1 MNLFYNYLKVA
12 ARNIIRQRTH
22 AAINIFGL
30 STGLAFALFIYAFVL
45 HELSFDTF
53 HQKKDQVYFFP
64 MTWHFNGTSLPAG
77 ANCSVAGPFIKDV
90 FPEVEEYVRVSIKS
104 LSFRKDAEVI
114 KETDV
119 YYADSSFFK
128 VFTFPMLKGDANRSL
143 SAPYSIVLT
152 RTSAVKY
159 FGPEWET
166 KNILGTTLE
175 TNNNKI
181 YTITGVVED
190 VPVNS
195 HLKFTFLVSLSSLPG
210 SRTLLKTWDNS
221 EFYTYVILHPQA
233 DVTKIIS
240 AFPAKLDEHFGKGT
254 NETIELDLIPL
265 RDVYLHSTKYKAP
278 NASNVMYVKV
288 FSLIAMLI
296 LVIATVNYI
305 NLATARSIERAPEVG
320 VRKVLGSMRSQL
332 FNQFLSE
339 SLILTTLSFFLAIGI
354 ASLFLPYFSLMIDR
368 PLHINILFNGYTVFI
383 ISLSGLII
391 GFLAGVYPAM
401 FLSGYEPVKVLK
413 GKLKDSVGGLR
424 LRKSLVIGQFL
435 ISITL
440 IICTLTVSDQIHFI
454 QHKESGFNR
463 EQLVSLSL
471 DSLARTRIDFLKT
484 NLIRETRVNGAAAT
498 YQLPLNL
505 TWQTALKVRDG
516 KEDDRILM
524 NIVGVDSEFAKTIGL
539 TIVAG
544 ADLKPDIQNT
554 SETWEILLNESAVA
568 TFGWTPEEALG
579 KELQIWGSNGVIKGV
594 VKDFHFSSM
603 HTPIAP
609 LVIMAGQ
616 WARNYSHLL
625 VSITGS
631 PDEIRETLEAHW
643 KTAVSDSPFLLTF
656 LNDQYEALYKKEKQL
671 GLIVNVFA
679 FLAIFISVLGLFGLA
694 SYSIVQRT
702 KELGVRKV
710 LGASSYSLIRLVSA
724 AFLRPIGIAFIVAAP
739 LSWYVMN
746 GWLKEF
752 AYHTSFSWFTVFISG
767 IISIALVMLTIFYHL
782 FTVTRLNP
790 AETLKSQ

>member
-12 ARNIIRQRTH
+12 ARNIIRQRIH

-53 HQKKDQVYFFP
+53 HRKKDQLYFFP

-77 ANCSVAGPFIKDV
+77 ANCSVAGPFIKDA
-90 FPEVEEYVRVSIKS
+90 FPEVETYVRVSVKS
-104 LSFRKDAEVI
+104 LSFRKDNEVI

-119 YYADSSFFK
+119 YYADSSFFN
-128 VFTFPMLKGDANRSL
+128 VFTFPMLKGDVNRSL
-143 SAPYSIVLT
+143 SDPYSVVLT
-152 RTSAVKY
+152 RTSAIKY
-159 FGPEWET
+159 FGLDWET
-166 KNILGTTLE
+166 KNILGMTLE
-175 TNNNKI
+175 TNNNKT

-221 EFYTYVILHPQA
+221 EFYTYVVLHPRA
-233 DVTKIIS
+233 DAAKLIS
-240 AFPAKLDEHFGKGT
+240 SFPAKLDEHFGKGT

-265 RDVYLHSTKYKAP
+265 RDVYLHSPRYKAP
-278 NASNVMYVKV
+278 NTSNVIYVKV
-288 FSLIAMLI
+288 FSLIAILI

-305 NLATARSIERAPEVG
+305 NLATARAIERAPEVG

-332 FNQFLSE
+332 FTQFLSE
-339 SLILTTLSFFLAIGI
+339 SLILTTFSFFLAIGI
-354 ASLFLPYFSLMIDR
+354 ASLFMPYFSRMIDR
-368 PLHINILFNGYTVFI
+368 PLDIGIVLNGYTVSVIF
-383 ISLSGLII
+383 LAGLII

-413 GKLKDSVGGLR
+413 GRLKDSAAGLR
-424 LRKSLVIGQFL
+424 LRKGLVIGQFL

-440 IICTLTVSDQIHFI
+440 IICTLTVSDQIRFI
-454 QHKESGFNR
+454 QSKESGFNR

-471 DSLARTRIDFLKT
+471 DSLARTRIGFLKT
-484 NLIRETRVNGAAAT
+484 NLVRETQISGAAAT

-505 TWQTALKVRDG
+505 TWQTALGLKGG
-516 KEDDRILM
+516 KEEDRMLM
-524 NIVGVDSEFAKTIGL
+524 NMVGVDSDFVKTIGL

-554 SETWEILLNESAVA
+554 SETWEILLNESAA
-568 TFGWTPEEALG
+568 AAFGWSSEAAVG
-579 KELQIWGSNGVIKGV
+579 KELQVWGSNGVIKGV
-594 VKDFHFSSM
+594 VKDFHFSSL
-603 HTPIAP
+603 HAPIAP

-625 VSITGS
+625 VNIAGS

-656 LNDQYEALYKKEKQL
+656 LNDQYEDLYKKEKQL

-702 KELGVRKV
+702 RELGVRKV
-710 LGASSYSLIRLVSA
+710 LGASPYNLTRLVSA
-724 AFLRPIGIAFIVAAP
+724 AFMRPVGIAFLVAAP

-752 AYHTSFSWFTVFISG
+752 AYHTSFSWLTVFLSG
-767 IISIALVMLTIFYHL
+767 IISLALVMLTIFYHL
-782 FTVTRLNP
+782 FTVSRLNP
-790 AETLKSQ
+790 AETLRAQ